1 MFPCDEVVDVVGCEE
16 TLEVQVLRCY
26 DGMKMPY
33 KVKVVGEGEA
43 RHDHWLSTLG
53 EDAIRVIVKEFLLN
67 AVGNVT
73 IGMVMGYF
81 KERYA
86 GIRTRFILS

>member
-1 MFPCDEVVDVVGCEE
+1 MRKFLRIVLVNGDVIMFPCEEVADVVGRED

-43 RHDHWLSTLG
+43 KHDHWLSTLNN
-53 EDAIRVIVKEFLLN
+53 IHRQLTV
-67 AVGNVT
+67 
-73 IGMVMGYF
+73 
-81 KERYA
+81 
-86 GIRTRFILS
+86 

>member
-1 MFPCDEVVDVVGCEE
+1 MRNFLQLALENGDVVMFPCDEVVDVVGCEE

-43 RHDHWLSTLG
+43 KCDHWLSTL
-53 EDAIRVIVKEFLLN
+53 
-67 AVGNVT
+67 
-73 IGMVMGYF
+73 
-81 KERYA
+81 
-86 GIRTRFILS
+86 RFIRQQLSV